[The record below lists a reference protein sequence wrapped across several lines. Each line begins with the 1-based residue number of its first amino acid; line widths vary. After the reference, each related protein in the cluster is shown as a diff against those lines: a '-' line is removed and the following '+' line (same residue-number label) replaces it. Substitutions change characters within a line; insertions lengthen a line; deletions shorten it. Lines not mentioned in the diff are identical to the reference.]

1 MVAQIKISYSSW
13 GFCDYRWNYF
23 GVVCRVD
30 YFRRRLS
37 FRTGNW
43 LMNKNI
49 SNRQKAIIAGFS
61 GNHELAESLLDDEDP
76 KVRTAAISSL
86 EKLGKLPKEILNKHL
101 SDTSSEVRKRTLEL
115 LAKRS
120 EPLPLSTLQDKDPLV
135 LETACWVAGEK
146 NKPST
151 EIVNQ
156 LCSIASDHEDQLC
169 REAAVAALGATGS
182 PLGLETVLAAR
193 KDKPAI
199 RRRATIALAAFDD
212 PKVENALKES
222 LNDRDWQVRQIAED
236 LLDSKRVII
245 PVEIGPRSS

>member
-43 LMNKNI
+43 LMNKNL

-135 LETACWVAGEK
+135 
-146 NKPST
+146 
-151 EIVNQ
+151 
-156 LCSIASDHEDQLC
+156 
-169 REAAVAALGATGS
+169 
-182 PLGLETVLAAR
+182 
-193 KDKPAI
+193 
-199 RRRATIALAAFDD
+199 
-212 PKVENALKES
+212 
-222 LNDRDWQVRQIAED
+222 
-236 LLDSKRVII
+236 
-245 PVEIGPRSS
+245 RS

>member
-43 LMNKNI
+43 LMNKNL

-86 EKLGKLPKEILNKHL
+86 EKLGKLPKETLNKHL
-101 SDTSSEVRKRTLEL
+101 SDTSVSYTHLTL
-115 LAKRS
+115 
-120 EPLPLSTLQDKDPLV
+120 P
-135 LETACWVAGEK
+135 
-146 NKPST
+146 
-151 EIVNQ
+151 
-156 LCSIASDHEDQLC
+156 
-169 REAAVAALGATGS
+169 
-182 PLGLETVLAAR
+182 
-193 KDKPAI
+193 
-199 RRRATIALAAFDD
+199 TIL
-212 PKVENALKES
+212 
-222 LNDRDWQVRQIAED
+222 
-236 LLDSKRVII
+236 RV
-245 PVEIGPRSS
+245 